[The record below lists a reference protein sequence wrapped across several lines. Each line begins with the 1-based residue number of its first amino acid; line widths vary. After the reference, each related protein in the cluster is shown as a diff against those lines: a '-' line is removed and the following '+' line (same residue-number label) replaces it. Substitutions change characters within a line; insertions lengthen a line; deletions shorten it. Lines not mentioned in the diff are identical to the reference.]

1 MNKLKKDTS
10 EYIDLIMIYEEFDKI
25 AEGKYEG
32 VSVMTEYFNDN
43 LRINEI
49 AFAKVFNKTMESLL
63 SYSRNLDA
71 IMEQIPSQF
80 QFGDEFK
87 KKFIRLLPANEDE
100 ILNVIKEWNKETA
113 LLFSSKETKNRTLED
128 IYLISFP
135 YTYLALTVKDE
146 ELSMNILFMLNLLM
160 YTMAYSWTFPKYHP
174 NKDKGQ
180 YVIQNLLKNKGYAKY
195 NSIHD
200 LMIKLSRDTRATYA
214 GRVSDRIIYEVSWSN
229 IQTKMK
235 YYTSQF
241 RDFYQSVGSVY
252 LNTNKDILST
262 SDREGND
269 TTVETNIEN
278 NSSVILRLA
287 KEVTNYISNPTYIEY
302 SLIRMVLNRMLG
314 IDINIKKGNVLEKKS
329 LIERN
334 LYSMIE
340 EIQKTQDFEIIL
352 SNVLQNF
359 LWSEDKTSI
368 RDIETP
374 KFLDKIIYD
383 LSYIGKN
390 KIYINN
396 IIETLDKY
404 IDIVLEN
411 RGKTTDSIDN
421 KTLQRYRK
429 AIIYYFALLIQ
440 FVTKRN

>member
-214 GRVSDRIIYEVSWSN
+214 GRVSDRIIYEVS
-229 IQTKMK
+229 
-235 YYTSQF
+235 
-241 RDFYQSVGSVY
+241 
-252 LNTNKDILST
+252 
-262 SDREGND
+262 
-269 TTVETNIEN
+269 
-278 NSSVILRLA
+278 
-287 KEVTNYISNPTYIEY
+287 
-302 SLIRMVLNRMLG
+302 
-314 IDINIKKGNVLEKKS
+314 
-329 LIERN
+329 
-334 LYSMIE
+334 
-340 EIQKTQDFEIIL
+340 
-352 SNVLQNF
+352 
-359 LWSEDKTSI
+359 
-368 RDIETP
+368 
-374 KFLDKIIYD
+374 
-383 LSYIGKN
+383 
-390 KIYINN
+390 
-396 IIETLDKY
+396 
-404 IDIVLEN
+404 
-411 RGKTTDSIDN
+411 
-421 KTLQRYRK
+421 
-429 AIIYYFALLIQ
+429 
-440 FVTKRN
+440 